1 MALTG
6 EAETVFLRSSWVTTG
21 ILFVHK
27 NQGFEHFIHI
37 DGSLVKASKY
47 QDGSITSLGTIT
59 NIGTST
65 IKTINAIGNTL
76 IILTNK
82 DILYLLWKDGSYKSL
97 GTQIP
102 FPLLKFSLTHHSVPV
117 IRKTYD
123 KYAEDL
129 ERVTEVSGS
138 YIRAPRWTSSSGSS
152 GR

>member
-1 MALTG
+1 MQNEKKYIRYKGITRLPSEHDSFDGELEDVVNMALTG
-6 EAETVFLRSSWVTTG
+6 GELRPVLPPQVVESLAG
-21 ILFVHK
+21 HFLFVHK

-97 GTQIP
+97 
-102 FPLLKFSLTHHSVPV
+102 
-117 IRKTYD
+117 
-123 KYAEDL
+123 
-129 ERVTEVSGS
+129 
-138 YIRAPRWTSSSGSS
+138 
-152 GR
+152 